1 LPRPRRPSARDR
13 ASARSAGQ
21 TLVEF
26 ALIFPLF
33 WTMVLGIIDFSF
45 AFNAMLAVDHASR
58 SAALVAAES
67 GSATGSDCVIL
78 RDVEA
83 QITAPA
89 STARITKVQIYQ
101 TTGTGAMVGSAT
113 EYSRTGS
120 TTCTLSGGTT
130 ITVPYSRTAN
140 GYPEAS
146 RCNVLAGCI
155 GHSAL
160 DFVGV
165 RIFYTHRYVT
175 PLHTFLGGGSTLGI
189 DRSNAMRMEPV
200 L

>member
-1 LPRPRRPSARDR
+1 LHSIRRAKHR
-13 ASARSAGQ
+13 ATKRAAGQ

-26 ALIFPLF
+26 ALVFPLF

-45 AFNAMLAVDHASR
+45 AFNAMLSVDHASR
-58 SAALVAAES
+58 SASLVAAEA
-67 GSATGSDCVIL
+67 GSATGADCVIL
-78 RDVEA
+78 NDIEA
-83 QITAPA
+83 QISAPA
-89 STARITKVQIYQ
+89 SSTRVTKVQIYQ
-101 TTGTGAMVGSAT
+101 TTGTGAMVGSPT

-120 TTCTLSGGTT
+120 TTCTFSGGATM
-130 ITVPYSRTAN
+130 TVPYSRTAN
-140 GYPEAS
+140 GYPETS

-155 GHSAL
+155 GHSSL

-165 RIFYTHRYVT
+165 RITYVHRYVT
-175 PLHTFLGGGSTLGI
+175 PLHAFIGGGNTLGI